1 MVAKGGLY
9 VALAVAFLGLAWM
22 LLRLAR
28 VFSTTEQSIKEIS
41 HEVVPLVGKTH
52 VTMDNVNSQLTQ
64 LDTAVGDVS
73 GITGELDQT
82 TTVLTRG
89 LRNGV
94 IGLSAA
100 TAGISRGFG
109 AFFGGESEERN
120 ASSEVSPDFEPG
132 ASSHSDETPGSRERE
147 G

>member
-9 VALAVAFLGLAWM
+9 VALAVAFLLLAWM

-28 VFSTTEQSIKEIS
+28 VFSITEQSIKEVSDEI
-41 HEVVPLVGKTH
+41 VPLVGKTH
-52 VTMDNVNSQLTQ
+52 ITMDNINSQLTQ

-82 TTVLTRG
+82 TTVLTKG

-100 TAGISRGFG
+100 TAGLSRGFG
-109 AFFGGESEERN
+109 AFFGGDAEGDP
-120 ASSEVSPDFEPG
+120 VFPEPG
-132 ASSHSDETPGSRERE
+132 ETPEDGPDGRENLENRERRA
-147 G
+147 